1 MPSATLVIVA
11 QPIEQVLGEVSGL
24 TVVYGATT
32 ALGGVDLQIRAGEFV
47 AIMGRSG
54 SGKSTLLHCLA
65 GLQTPTSGEV
75 FLVGQALTGLGR
87 TALAKHRRAATA
99 LVFQSYNLVP
109 FLSVVDNVALP
120 GAISGHGW
128 NRTAALAALGDVGL
142 TDLARSKPALLSGGE
157 QQRVAIARA
166 LAGDQPLILADEP
179 TGALDT
185 ANGHAVLDL
194 LRAVPA
200 AGSRA
205 VAMVTHDPMAASYAD
220 RVVILRDGLVVGEVI
235 GGGTAE
241 IAAVLAQPGSAA

>member
-142 TDLARSKPALLSGGE
+142 TDLARSKPA
-157 QQRVAIARA
+157 A
-166 LAGDQPLILADEP
+166 L
-179 TGALDT
+179 
-185 ANGHAVLDL
+185 
-194 LRAVPA
+194 PA
-200 AGSRA
+200 TRPVKRCQA
-205 VAMVTHDPMAASYAD
+205 VARTRCPWSACLSSRERTSAS
-220 RVVILRDGLVVGEVI
+220 I
-235 GGGTAE
+235 GGASIRPASSGKMTRRAFLAW
-241 IAAVLAQPGSAA
+241 AARRKRRCNSRSSSSVRGRRSRCCTLATT